1 MLDFTLKKID
11 CIACE
16 KLKMQGIKLT
26 MRQKKSRDFFWYCS
40 SSTFLKTVASQD
52 FFLIYF

>member
-26 MRQKKSRDFFWYCS
+26 MRQKKSRVFFG
-40 SSTFLKTVASQD
+40 TVHLAH
-52 FFLIYF
+52 F

>member
-1 MLDFTLKKID
+1 MILKNYYNKRLMLDFTLKKID

-26 MRQKKSRDFFWYCS
+26 MRQKKSRVFFG
-40 SSTFLKTVASQD
+40 TVHLAH
-52 FFLIYF
+52 F